1 MLIQCECQMMVR
13 RVWSGWIAAGSWPG
27 LATLVRAVLSGGA
40 ANPSISAAEDTF
52 VSANQP
58 TESD

>member
-1 MLIQCECQMMVR
+1 MVR
-13 RVWSGWIAAGSWPG
+13 AVLSRSLTAGSYPG
-27 LATLVRAVLSGGA
+27 LATLVRAVLSGRA
-40 ANPSISAAEDTF
+40 ANPSISAAEDTV